1 VVVEPPYL
9 KVSWDSQ
16 VKALVELVTS
26 LMCTSRPSSG
36 RQAPTVPSNFQEMMR
51 DMVDAGV
58 RKALL
63 QVLRGL
69 DVNHPKA
76 PSPPHH
82 THPEFQRICL
92 QGGSA
97 PCMAN
102 VEEYTPRPHLQR
114 HSRGV

>member
-1 VVVEPPYL
+1 VGRLGEGRQLDFASIAGEREQARLPEIVWPHEQT
-9 KVSWDSQ
+9 VSWGLQ

-36 RQAPTVPSNFQEMMR
+36 RQAPTLPSNFQDMMR

-69 DVNHPKA
+69 DVNHPKV
-76 PSPPHH
+76 S
-82 THPEFQRICL
+82 
-92 QGGSA
+92 
-97 PCMAN
+97 
-102 VEEYTPRPHLQR
+102 
-114 HSRGV
+114 